1 MTTTSRKHRLSEWF
15 KLEKARHRAAQVADA
30 FLKDPEPARWGDSV
44 PTRPQPHDDLFDAAM
59 YAAICNRVHATK

>member
-15 KLEKARHRAAQVADA
+15 KREKARHRAAQVADA
-30 FLKDPEPARWGDSV
+30 FLKDPEPELLVHR
-44 PTRPQPHDDLFDAAM
+44 PPRPQPHDDLLDAAV